1 MVTTSCSQMRHQ
13 HLVHTHCGFLQK
25 KKGSLTYKL
34 QKSGD
39 AIRHVS
45 LFLLTSLILSSALSP
60 GTHFRKHFL
69 CPHQPVAKILAC
81 LTAEQVQV
89 ITYPYYSFPTQS
101 EESGCCFTEW
111 LIKLSRRQACY
122 SHDGRR
128 EAWLLLDVKYCR
140 LDTFLHSCLN
150 DNNIVIEIAAKTV
163 LIWFWPWPR
172 TSWWRDSV

>member
-1 MVTTSCSQMRHQ
+1 MVTTSCSQMLHQ
-13 HLVHTHCGFLQK
+13 HLVHTHCDFLQK

-89 ITYPYYSFPTQS
+89 ITYPYYSFPTSQ
-101 EESGCCFTEW
+101 
-111 LIKLSRRQACY
+111 KN
-122 SHDGRR
+122 
-128 EAWLLLDVKYCR
+128 LDAISQNG
-140 LDTFLHSCLN
+140 L
-150 DNNIVIEIAAKTV
+150 
-163 LIWFWPWPR
+163 
-172 TSWWRDSV
+172 